1 MMDKKKKEEL
11 ASFDQRWNF
20 EKTVTVPTHNYDKLG
35 VNWEQ
40 IREEFNELQESQGD
54 LYMNVSK
61 LDSPGLKEKLKL
73 RYKEF
78 QATGEKVTFHHMQI
92 FQWFEGLANH
102 LSISVGEAVY
112 RVLYEKESL
121 RETLDLGDTMNV
133 NIGSVEDI
141 EPKESKVGK
150 EELQGL
156 IKDE

>member
-1 MMDKKKKEEL
+1 MDKKKKEDL
-11 ASFDQRWNF
+11 AEFDSRWNF

-35 VNWEQ
+35 VDWEQ
-40 IREEFNELQESQGD
+40 IREEFNELQSSQGD

-61 LDSPGLKEKLKL
+61 LDNPAFREKLKL

-78 QATGEKVTFHHMQI
+78 QATGETVIFHHMQI

-133 NIGSVEDI
+133 NIGSVQDI
-141 EPKESKVGK
+141 KPKESKVDE